1 MNLSSEVEVPA
12 QPDGTLELTLTPEE
26 SYPFVDWVLDPANVA
41 IRATLP
47 GGRFRERPMRGRFI
61 SRQGPIRHLRGSDL
75 SERVYVAVE
84 ALERFADLTND
95 AACQIVTEK
104 LAWKLGRS
112 RRGRPRRKWAAASF
126 IDQVQTVRSLANKY
140 RHPWKGQKPD
150 PVLQFW
156 IASFRFY
163 EDWVREAKAVAER
176 PEGKLALER
185 ILGKPFVERLTGGKT
200 E

>member
-1 MNLSSEVEVPA
+1 MSIEVELPG
-12 QPDGTLELTLTPEE
+12 QHDGTLELTLTPEE
-26 SYPFVDWVLDPANVA
+26 FYRFVDWVLDSANVA
-41 IRATLP
+41 IRTKLP
-47 GGRFRERPMRGRFI
+47 GGRLRERPMRGRFI
-61 SRQGPIRHLRGSDL
+61 SRQGPIRYLRRSDL
-75 SERVYVAVE
+75 SERVYVAIE

-95 AACQIVTEK
+95 TACQIVTEK
-104 LAWKLGRS
+104 LDGRLGRS
-112 RRGRPRRKWAAASF
+112 RRGRPRRKWAPASF
-126 IDQVQTVRSLANKY
+126 IDRVQTVRSLANKY

-163 EDWVREAKAVAER
+163 EDWVGEAKTVAEK

-185 ILGKPFVERLTGGKT
+185 ILGKPFVERLTGGKA